1 MLRAVQAWLVALV
14 VVGALGARPYED
26 TKQRFTLE
34 VPEAW
39 RLAPRFGD
47 LAGMTFERRLEALG
61 ARDVAV
67 LTVHVDPLAASHL
80 DEFVR
85 RVEADEGASGPAE
98 ERAATIAGRPA
109 RVRERR
115 VGERVIRG
123 YFFDARGRYFHLRLE
138 VPELTLRAVDAE
150 LAPMLASFTPGVGG
164 AKAPAF
170 GGGSTDTPAPA
181 SPPSS
186 APAARVPSRGGPRAI
201 VGRWRSPSGARLE
214 LGADGRFR
222 MGPRQGTY
230 TLSASQLVL
239 DVPGKD
245 PITLTWAL
253 ADEGRTLTLTG
264 EALREPARYKRDGAV
279 DRGLAGRWVATRGRV
294 ELDLGADGQFTF
306 GPLEGTW
313 TEAEDHLVLRSA
325 RGDSV
330 TYRAT
335 LDDDTLQLAGGDLEQ
350 PLVLRR
356 R

>member
-1 MLRAVQAWLVALV
+1 MLACVQAWLAALV
-14 VVGALGARPYED
+14 LVGALGARPYED
-26 TKQRFTLE
+26 TKQRFSLE

-85 RVEADEGASGPAE
+85 RVEADEGATGPAE
-98 ERAATIAGRPA
+98 ERAATVAGRPA
-109 RVRERR
+109 RVRERK
-115 VGERVIRG
+115 VGERVVRG

-138 VPELTLRAVDAE
+138 VPELTLRAVEAE

-164 AKAPAF
+164 GKAPAF
-170 GGGSTDTPAPA
+170 GGGADTAPA
-181 SPPSS
+181 ASSPS
-186 APAARVPSRGGPRAI
+186 APAARPVSRGGSRAI

-222 MGPRQGTY
+222 MGSRQGTY
-230 TLSASQLVL
+230 SLSASQLVL

-245 PITLTWAL
+245 PITLAWSL
-253 ADEGRTLTLTG
+253 ADEGRALTISG
-264 EALREPARYKRDGAV
+264 EALREPARYRRDDDAE
-279 DRGLAGRWVATRGRV
+279 RGLAGRWIATRGRV
-294 ELDLGADGQFTF
+294 ELDLGADGHFTF

-313 TEAEDHLVLRSA
+313 SEAEDHIVLRSA

-335 LDDDTLQLAGGDLEQ
+335 LDDDTLQLSGGDLEQ